1 MHIVVVSIKGEQ
13 KQRKFQFA
21 LLEIKYIAG
30 FFFLLGNG
38 VAERVMS

>member
-1 MHIVVVSIKGEQ
+1 MHIVVFSIKGEQ

-30 FFFLLGNG
+30 FFFFCWEMVLQR
-38 VAERVMS
+38 E